1 MEQYNNILASKWTNS
16 DEDLLKEWADHAMC
30 YKWLHE
36 KAHVKFDKI
45 YTYMNIPIIIISTIT
60 GTANF
65 AQGKID
71 DPVQRDLVAMLIGAL
86 SIFTGIIAT
95 ASSFFKIAE
104 RKESHSNCA
113 KLWDKF
119 HRNVQV
125 EMVKPPSQ
133 RMAKKTMMEL
143 TKKEYDRYVENS
155 PLIPE
160 DVIKEF
166 STIFNGIEAKPGM
179 EKFKKPNILNI
190 LEPIVVQREEVTISE
205 NNDIEMKFNNIYGRK
220 PTEFEKNTIIELN
233 NISSQN
239 QSQIHSAE
247 QDVKIHVE

>member
-1 MEQYNNILASKWTNS
+1 MEPINNNVSQKWS
-16 DEDLLKEWADHAMC
+16 RADEDLLKEWADHAIC

-65 AQGKID
+65 AQGKIAD
-71 DPVQRDLVAMLIGAL
+71 ATLRDLVAMLIGTL
-86 SIFTGIIAT
+86 SIITGIIAT

-133 RMAKKTMMEL
+133 RMPKKTMMEL
-143 TKKEYDRYVENS
+143 TKKEYDRFVENS
-155 PLIPE
+155 PMIPE
-160 DVIKEF
+160 DIIKLF
-166 STIFNGIEAKPGM
+166 SDTFNGIEIKPGM

-190 LEPIVVQREEVTISE
+190 LEPILVQNEELIKSDSNE
-205 NNDIEMKFNNIYGRK
+205 IDAKFSNIYGRK
-220 PTEFEKNTIIELN
+220 PTEFERNTIIELN
-233 NISSQN
+233 NVGQ
-239 QSQIHSAE
+239 QQQQLE
-247 QDVKIHVE
+247 DVKIHVE